1 VAHLSFSRARL
12 RAGVGHMTVLAHPV
26 DERVDHHWP
35 RVLRCTR
42 ASESEYVMEERAKV
56 ASQRWRRLGSAAIRT
71 SRVVLFERRVLVRQI
86 HKRQQLRPRIPADGL
101 VVRLLEEG
109 RPLREV
115 SESTL
120 EHHGPDRNGSG
131 LVCDERGETRVRHE
145 WREPRKRDG
154 TATRHGGRVTSVE
167 SSVPRTNMTGV
178 VVLGVREEPGVV
190 LAELFAV
197 IELVT

>member
-1 VAHLSFSRARL
+1 
-12 RAGVGHMTVLAHPV
+12 
-26 DERVDHHWP
+26 
-35 RVLRCTR
+35 
-42 ASESEYVMEERAKV
+42 
-56 ASQRWRRLGSAAIRT
+56 
-71 SRVVLFERRVLVRQI
+71 
-86 HKRQQLRPRIPADGL
+86 
-101 VVRLLEEG
+101 
-109 RPLREV
+109 
-115 SESTL
+115 
-120 EHHGPDRNGSG
+120 
-131 LVCDERGETRVRHE
+131 VRHE